1 MNNVY
6 ITYAK
11 RTPIGKL
18 MGTLSDVRP
27 DDLLAH
33 LLRDLKSQLNFDSKE
48 IDDVIVGCANQA
60 GEDNRNIARMSLLL
74 ADYPY
79 EVPGATI
86 NRLCA
91 SSLEALTDAFAK
103 IQCGL
108 NDCVVVGGVES
119 MTRAP
124 YVLGKAETSFE
135 RTQKMYDTTFGWRFP
150 NPMMEKRFPLL
161 GMGETAEEVANL
173 HKISRDEQDQF
184 ALNSH
189 QKAIV
194 ARNEGHTANEIVPI
208 TFKSKKQDVTVS
220 NDECPR
226 ESTTLE
232 ALKKLPTVFKKDGTV
247 TAGNSSPMNDG
258 AAVLLVV
265 SESFLKRHNLTP
277 VMRITGAAARGVHPS
292 TMGLGPVAA
301 VLKLC
306 QKYQLKPADFDAI
319 ELNEAFSAQVLGC
332 VKELDLDLTKVN
344 RRGGAIALGHPLGA
358 SGVRIVTTL
367 FHQMQSEPQIKKG
380 LATMCIGVG
389 QGLAVSF
396 ERAI

>member
-18 MGTLSDVRP
+18 MGTLSDVRS

-33 LLRDLKSQLNFDSKE
+33 LLRDLKSTLNFDLKE

-91 SSLEALTDAFAK
+91 SSLEALSDAYAK
-103 IQCGL
+103 IQCGI

-124 YVLGKAETSFE
+124 YVLAKAESGFD
-135 RTQKMYDTTFGWRFP
+135 RSQKMYDTTFGWRFP
-150 NPMMEKRFPLL
+150 NPVMEKRFPLL
-161 GMGETAEEVANL
+161 GMGETAEEVASL
-173 HKISRDEQDQF
+173 HKISRQEQDQF
-184 ALNSH
+184 ALSSH
-189 QKAIV
+189 QKAIQ
-194 ARNEGHTANEIVPI
+194 AKNLGFTEKEIVPLS
-208 TFKSKKQDVTVS
+208 FKVKKQDITVAT
-220 NDECPR
+220 DECPR
-226 ESTTLE
+226 ESTTME
-232 ALKKLPTVFKKDGTV
+232 ALNKLPAVFKKDGTV
-247 TAGNSSPMNDG
+247 SAGNSSPMNDG

-265 SESFLKRHNLTP
+265 SETFLKRHNLTP
-277 VMRITGAAARGVHPS
+277 VMRITGAAARGVHPN

-301 VLKLC
+301 VQKLC
-306 QKYQLKPADFDAI
+306 QKFQMKVSDFDAI

-332 VKELDLDLTKVN
+332 VKELDLDLSKIN

-358 SGVRIVTTL
+358 SGARITTTL
-367 FHQMQSEPQIKKG
+367 FHQMQSETHIKKG

-396 ERAI
+396 ERA